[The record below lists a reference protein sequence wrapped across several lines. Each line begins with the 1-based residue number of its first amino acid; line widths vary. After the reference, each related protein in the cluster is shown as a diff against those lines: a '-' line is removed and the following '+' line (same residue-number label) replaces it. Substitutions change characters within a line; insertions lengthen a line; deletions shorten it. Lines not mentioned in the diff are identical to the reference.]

1 MDQRQRLWGG
11 AASTAK
17 RKKQISL
24 NMNVIT
30 SRVEMYD
37 LCKKWVRVISALC
50 EGPSVCCPCEEGHI
64 KDLNTMR

>member
-1 MDQRQRLWGG
+1 MDQHERLWGR
-11 AASTAK
+11 AARMAK
-17 RKKQISL
+17 REKQIAL

-37 LCKKWVRVISALC
+37 LCKKWVRVISVLC
-50 EGPSVCCPCEEGHI
+50 EGPSVCPCEEVRI